1 MNTFFQNI
9 QSQSRVQKILT
20 GFISTSKIP
29 HALLFTGIEGTGKNY
44 IAIEFA
50 KQLNLNSG
58 KTNDRKK
65 LVKQISQLTEPYVKY
80 VFPLPR
86 GKNENDDSS
95 PTEKLN
101 SQEIELVQEQL
112 RKKIENPYHK
122 IIIPKANAIKINSI
136 RDIKKFLSLDF
147 SELSYRIIIISD
159 AHLMNEPAQ
168 NALLKNLEEPPAN
181 VVFILTTAYPS
192 LLRETIRSRC
202 WNINF
207 DPLAEKEVVSILID
221 FFGQDKEIA
230 ESVAPFSDGSVQTAL
245 QLIDMDFYNLR
256 ETTISILRYS
266 FGRKFNS
273 AFDEVNKVLANQSA
287 DNIKLVIK
295 MIITWLNDLQ
305 KHRYQLKKYF
315 FNEHLETLEK
325 FNAKFPDVDLQ
336 NITFT
341 LDKLSTLV
349 KSNININLLTAN
361 LIFELSSLT
370 AIKK

>member
-1 MNTFFQNI
+1 MNIIFQKIEN
-9 QSQSRVQKILT
+9 QLRVQKILT
-20 GFISTSKIP
+20 RFISTSKIP
-29 HALLFTGIEGTGKNY
+29 HALLFTGIEGTGKDF

-50 KQLNLNSG
+50 KELNLNSV
-58 KTNDRKK
+58 KTNDREK
-65 LVKQISQLTEPYVKY
+65 LVKQISQLTEPNIKY

-95 PTEKLN
+95 PTEKLS
-101 SQEIELVQEQL
+101 SQEIELVQEEL
-112 RKKIENPYHK
+112 RKKIKNPYHK

-168 NALLKNLEEPPAN
+168 NALLKNLEEPPSN
-181 VVFILTTAYPS
+181 VIFILTTAYPS
-192 LLRETIRSRC
+192 RLRETIRSRC

-207 DPLAEKEVVSILID
+207 DPLAEEEVVSILID
-221 FFGQDKEIA
+221 FFGQDKKIA

-245 QLIDMDFYNLR
+245 KLVNMDFYNLR

-273 AFDEVNKVLANQSA
+273 AFDEVNKLLADRSA

-305 KHRYQLKKYF
+305 KHRFQLKKYF
-315 FNEHLETLEK
+315 FSEHAETLEK

-361 LIFELSSLT
+361 LIFELSALT
-370 AIKK
+370 AKKK

>member
-1 MNTFFQNI
+1 MNTVVQNI

-20 GFISTSKIP
+20 RFISTSKIP
-29 HALLFTGIEGTGKNY
+29 HALIFTGIEGTGKDY
-44 IAIEFA
+44 FAIKFA
-50 KQLNLNSG
+50 QELNLKSD
-58 KTNDRKK
+58 KTNDREK
-65 LVKQISQLTEPYVKY
+65 LVKQISQLSEPYIKY

-95 PTEKLN
+95 PTEKLS
-101 SQEIELVQEQL
+101 SQEIELVQGEL

-192 LLRETIRSRC
+192 RLRETIRSRC

-207 DPLAEKEVVSILID
+207 DPLTEEEVVSILID
-221 FFGQDKEIA
+221 FFEQDKEIA

-245 QLIDMDFYNLR
+245 KLIDMDFYNLR

-273 AFDEVNKVLANQSA
+273 AFDEVNKLIADKSV

-305 KHRYQLKKYF
+305 KHRLQLKKYF
-315 FNEHLETLEK
+315 FNEHTETLEK

-349 KSNININLLTAN
+349 KNNININLLTAN
-361 LIFELSSLT
+361 LIFELSALT
-370 AIKK
+370 AKKK

>member
-1 MNTFFQNI
+1 MKTVFQNI

-20 GFISTSKIP
+20 RFINTSKIP
-29 HALLFTGIEGTGKNY
+29 HALLFTGIEGTGKDY
-44 IAIEFA
+44 IAIKFA
-50 KQLNLNSG
+50 QELNLKSG
-58 KTNDRKK
+58 KTNDREKQVK
-65 LVKQISQLTEPYVKY
+65 LISQLSEPYIKY

-86 GKNENDDSS
+86 GKNENDESS
-95 PTEKLN
+95 PTEKLS
-101 SQEIELVQEQL
+101 SQVIELVQGEL
-112 RKKIENPYHK
+112 KKKIENPYHR

-136 RDIKKFLSLDF
+136 RDIKRFLSLDF
-147 SELSYRIIIISD
+147 SELNYRVIIISN

-181 VVFILTTAYPS
+181 VIFILTTTYPS
-192 LLRETIRSRC
+192 RLRETIRSRC

-207 DPLAEKEVVSILID
+207 APLAEEEVVNILRD

-245 QLIDMDFYNLR
+245 KLIDMDFYNLR

-266 FGRKFNS
+266 LGRKFNS
-273 AFDEVNKVLANQSA
+273 AFDEVNKVMANQSA

-315 FNEHLETLEK
+315 FKEHVETLEK
-325 FNAKFPDVDLQ
+325 FNTKFPGVDLQ

-361 LIFELSSLT
+361 LIFELSAL
-370 AIKK
+370 AAKKK

>member
-1 MNTFFQNI
+1 MNTVFQNI
-9 QSQSRVQKILT
+9 QSQSRVRKILT
-20 GFISTSKIP
+20 RFISTSKIP
-29 HALLFTGIEGTGKNY
+29 HALLFTGIEGIGKDY
-44 IAIEFA
+44 IAIKFA
-50 KQLNLNSG
+50 QELNLSSG
-58 KTNDRKK
+58 KTNDRDR
-65 LVKQISQLTEPYVKY
+65 LVKQISQLSEPYIKY

-86 GKNENDDSS
+86 GKNEIDESS
-95 PTEKLN
+95 PTEKL
-101 SQEIELVQEQL
+101 STQEIEIVQGEL

-136 RDIKKFLSLDF
+136 RDIKRFLSLDF
-147 SELSYRIIIISD
+147 SELSYRVIIISD

-181 VVFILTTAYPS
+181 VIFILTTGYHS
-192 LLRETIRSRC
+192 RLRETIRSRC

-207 DPLAEKEVVSILID
+207 DPLAEEEVVSILKD
-221 FFGQDKEIA
+221 FFGQDKKIA

-245 QLIDMDFYNLR
+245 KLIDMDFYNLR

-273 AFDEVNKVLANQSA
+273 AFDEVNKVLADQSA

-315 FNEHLETLEK
+315 FKEHVETLEK
-325 FNAKFPDVDLQ
+325 FNTKFPDVDLQ

-341 LDKLSTLV
+341 LDKLSTFV
-349 KSNININLLTAN
+349 KSNININILTAN
-361 LIFELSSLT
+361 LIFELSALT
-370 AIKK
+370 AKKK